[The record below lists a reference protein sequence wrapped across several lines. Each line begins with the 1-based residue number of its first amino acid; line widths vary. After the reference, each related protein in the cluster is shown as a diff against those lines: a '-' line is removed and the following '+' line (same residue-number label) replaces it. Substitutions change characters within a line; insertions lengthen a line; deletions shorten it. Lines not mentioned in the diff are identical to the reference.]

1 MIYIYCYKLYKFVVN
16 IVIRKCRY
24 RFFQQR
30 YDARGRLGFTGLQ
43 KCTAAMRLIA
53 YGNTADSVDEY
64 LQMSERTARESLYR
78 FSRGVYHTFRG
89 VYLRGPTV
97 DDVKK
102 LYAAHE
108 ERHGFPGML
117 GSLDCT
123 HWDWRNCPTAWKGM
137 YTGGHHGVPSLVLE
151 AVASADLWIWHAY
164 FGVAGSNNDINV
176 LDQSPIFDDMLMGK
190 APDAPFQVNG
200 NQYRYGYYLT
210 DGIYPPYATL
220 VKAKRLAHRPM
231 DEVFTRRQAAA
242 RKDVECAFGVMK
254 SKWHIFLNAARPY
267 HLDNLRYIMYA
278 MIIMHNMVIED
289 QGRHICPYVP
299 TDPRPI
305 LYPVGS
311 NEYRHR
317 SVDIHDQDIHNRLHE
332 DLTTHIFYTPRN
344 VEDAG
349 LPVGVQPVVPPVD
362 PFADVPDDELP
373 VDEDDDDDDDDDE
386 GLDDYDDVI
395 DDD

>member
-16 IVIRKCRY
+16 IFIRKCRY

-30 YDARGRLGFTGLQ
+30 YDARRRLGFTGLQ

-64 LQMSERTARESLYR
+64 LQMSERTARECLYR
-78 FSRGVYHTFRG
+78 FSRGVYHTFRD
-89 VYLRGPTV
+89 VYLRGPTEA
-97 DDVKK
+97 DVKK
-102 LYAAHE
+102 LYEAHE

-190 APDAPFQVNG
+190 APDAPFEVNG
-200 NQYRYGYYLT
+200 NRYKYGYYIT

-220 VKAKRLAHRPM
+220 VKAKRLAHRPR
-231 DEVFTRRQAAA
+231 DEVFTTRQAAA

-254 SKWHIFLNAARPY
+254 SKWHIFQHAARPY

-317 SVDIHDQDIHNRLHE
+317 GVDIHDHNIHNQLHE
-332 DLTTHIFYTPRN
+332 DLTTHIFYNPRN
-344 VEDAG
+344 MEDAG
-349 LPVGVQPVVPPVD
+349 LPVGVAPGVPPVD

-373 VDEDDDDDDDDDE
+373 VDEDDE
-386 GLDDYDDVI
+386 GLEDYDDVV

>member
-1 MIYIYCYKLYKFVVN
+1 
-16 IVIRKCRY
+16 
-24 RFFQQR
+24 
-30 YDARGRLGFTGLQ
+30 
-43 KCTAAMRLIA
+43 MRLIA

-78 FSRGVYHTFRG
+78 FARGVYAIFG
-89 VYLRGPTV
+89 DVYLRGPTEA
-97 DDVKK
+97 DVQK
-102 LYAAHE
+102 LYEAHE

-123 HWDWRNCPTAWKGM
+123 HWDWRNCPTAWRGM

-176 LDQSPIFDDMLMGK
+176 LDQSPIFEDMLRGK
-190 APDAPFQVNG
+190 APEAPFHVNG
-200 NQYRYGYYLT
+200 HQYQYGYYLT

-220 VKAKRLAHRPM
+220 IQGKPLGHRPM
-231 DEVFTRRQAAA
+231 DEIFTKRQTSA

-254 SKWHIFLNAARPY
+254 PKWHIFLHAARPY
-267 HLDNLRYIMYA
+267 HLDNLRMIMYA

-289 QGRHICPYVP
+289 QGRLICPYVP
-299 TDPRPI
+299 SDPRPV

-317 SVDIHDQDIHNRLHE
+317 AVDIYDQGIHNRLHE
-332 DLTTHIFYTPRN
+332 DLTTHIFTHPRN
-344 VEDAG
+344 VQAA
-349 LPVGVQPVVPPVD
+349 PVPPVVPPVPPVD
-362 PFADVPDDELP
+362 DVPDDELP
-373 VDEDDDDDDDDDE
+373 VDEDDEDFE
-386 GLDDYDDVI
+386 DYDDVV